1 MVGQNQPESAIR
13 LSMEL
18 TNKVYGVYAWN
29 KITTLFR
36 NKEEVED
43 YLKLC
48 GNITSCY
55 NPPYDKWTTDHDF
68 SIIPVDKEAMRLLG
82 LTYYYPEKV

>member
-1 MVGQNQPESAIR
+1 MVGQIQPESATR
-13 LSMEL
+13 QSMEL

-36 NKEEVED
+36 NKQEVED

-48 GNITSCY
+48 GNVLSCY
-55 NPPYDKWTTDHDF
+55 NPNNDSWNTDHDF

-82 LTYYYPEKV
+82 MNYYYPEKV